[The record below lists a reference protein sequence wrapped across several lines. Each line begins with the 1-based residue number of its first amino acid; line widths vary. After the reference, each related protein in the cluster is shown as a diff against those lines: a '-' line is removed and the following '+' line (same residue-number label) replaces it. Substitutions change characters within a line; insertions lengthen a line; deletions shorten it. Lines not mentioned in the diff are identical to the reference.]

1 MMINMIHPYQGHQN
15 AVRPGGSNA
24 TSVESK
30 PVVSDSRS
38 ETPLLS
44 EMDAP
49 EALMLG
55 IKERVNALQ
64 EKLDLNLVQ
73 YPPFFPIA
81 TYQRM
86 DLIGEIRNIQV
97 DIEKSSLSSGIKQSI
112 SGNKLKDD
120 ATDDQIADVLDK
132 VLALRDTLKQKLTVS
147 LKDIQPGVILKLEA

>member
-1 MMINMIHPYQGHQN
+1 MINMIHPYQGQQN

-30 PVVSDSRS
+30 PVMSGARS
-38 ETPLLS
+38 EKELPPG
-44 EMDAP
+44 MDAP
-49 EALMLG
+49 EALILG
-55 IKERVNALQ
+55 ITERVNTLQ

-97 DIEKSSLSSGIKQSI
+97 DIEKSSLSPEIKQSI

-120 ATDDQIADVLDK
+120 ATDDQIAGVLDK
-132 VLALRDTLKQKLTVS
+132 VLALRDTLRQKLTVS
-147 LKDIQPGVILKLEA
+147 PKDIQPGVILKLEA

>member
-1 MMINMIHPYQGHQN
+1 MINTIHPYQGQQN

-24 TSVESK
+24 TSVESRS
-30 PVVSDSRS
+30 VQSGGRS
-38 ETPLLS
+38 ETVLPP

-55 IKERVNALQ
+55 IAERVNSLQ

-97 DIEKSSLSSGIKQSI
+97 DVEKLSLSPEIKQDI
-112 SGNKLKDD
+112 SGAKLEDD
-120 ATDDQIADVLDK
+120 ATDDQIAHVLDK
-132 VLALRDTLKQKLTVS
+132 VLALRDSLKQKLTVS
-147 LKDIQPGVILKLEA
+147 SKDIQPGVILKLEA